1 MTLASPVARYWTRLS
16 AVALAA
22 LLAAVT
28 IALFIWPV
36 QRFVDSRP
44 DPYNYAA
51 IATQMLRDGF
61 AAHGLTKRE
70 ASLYP
75 VAIAGV
81 YRMAGEVPLLIVAL
95 QCLLFAATAA
105 LAFDLGRRL
114 YNARTGLIAGLLVG
128 LNPLLLRYVADL
140 HMETML
146 TFLVT
151 LNVWTMVRFFE
162 RRSVAAGIAVGVTA
176 ALAGLTKG
184 VALVPPLVFG
194 AFWALQLVRAH
205 RRRTSPPA
213 SWTAVA
219 AIALATVVVIA
230 PWAIRN
236 YRVTDGRFVPLA
248 PGFNDAF
255 LRGYVFSRLDYAL
268 LRRPPYID
276 AENECNAWLRAICL
290 RSGAEFGRDEVRDEE
305 IFGRE
310 VRRMIA
316 DHPGQTV
323 RKVLV
328 GLFTFWYQMTTVST
342 SLVAGITALAAWGL
356 ALAGRARARAMGVPM
371 WLLIVPILSMNV
383 IIATLCSLG
392 RYSMPIVPCLM
403 VLAAFGV
410 DTLLARASGDRTG

>member
-1 MTLASPVARYWTRLS
+1 MTSASPIARQWTRLS

-28 IALFIWPV
+28 IALFLWPV

-51 IATQMLRDGF
+51 IANQMLREGF

-81 YRMAGEVPLLIVAL
+81 YRVAGEVPLLIVAL
-95 QCLLFAATAA
+95 QCLIFAATAA

-162 RRSVAAGIAVGVTA
+162 RRTVAAGIAVGVTA

-194 AFWALQLVRAH
+194 AGWALQLVRA
-205 RRRTSPPA
+205 RLRRTSPPA
-213 SWTAVA
+213 PWAAVA
-219 AIALATVVVIA
+219 AIALATVVLIA
-230 PWAIRN
+230 PWAWRN

-255 LRGYVFSRLDYAL
+255 LRGYIFSRLDYAL
-268 LRRPPYID
+268 LRRPPYVD

-323 RKVLV
+323 RKMFV

-342 SLVAGITALAAWGL
+342 SLVAAITALAAWAL

-371 WLLIVPILSMNV
+371 WLLIMPILSMNV
-383 IIATLCSLG
+383 FIATLCSLG

-403 VLAAFGV
+403 VLAAFGA
-410 DTLLARASGDRTG
+410 DTLLARASGDRTS